1 MIEESNNMD
10 NQLRVKFKIGEIE
23 FEAEGSADDVERERE
38 SFKNTLLPLAIDAMV
53 RARGVVT
60 DTQYI
65 DTTERPEVLSAD
77 YTENSYTNTT
87 STVDLS
93 RTSLNEF
100 LKAKGFKSKIDFAI
114 GLTYYFEIGKGC
126 SNFSSDELKGYFS
139 TAKETPPLNPSDVIN
154 KLVGKAYIMQASEKG
169 RYQLTRTG
177 MDFIEQFVAPAKADK
192 RTSSKKART
201 NVVSVFDSLNADDL
215 NLKNYPEIKVQDA
228 FIKQMM
234 LTLYIICNEGHGD
247 TFSTADV
254 KSLMTDKLGLPTTKG
269 QIQGVFDR
277 NKLWF
282 TDITDEANK
291 KSVKHRLLT
300 GAKDFAKS
308 IIDGTIKSSS

>member
-1 MIEESNNMD
+1 MIKENKSVD
-10 NQLRVKFKIGEIE
+10 NQLRVRFKIGEIE
-23 FEAEGSADDVERERE
+23 FEAEGSANDVERERE

-53 RARGVVT
+53 RTRGVVAE
-60 DTQYI
+60 TQYI
-65 DTTERPEVLSAD
+65 EAAERPAVLSAHA
-77 YTENSYTNTT
+77 TETAYTNTT

-114 GLTYYFEIGKGC
+114 GLAYYFEIGKGC
-126 SNFSSDELKGYFS
+126 SNFSSDELKGYFNA
-139 TAKETPPLNPSDVIN
+139 AKETPPLNPSDVIN
-154 KLVGKAYIMQASEKG
+154 KLVVKAYITQASEKG

-177 MDFIEQFVAPAKADK
+177 IDFVEQFVALAKADK

-201 NVVSVFDSLNADDL
+201 NAVSVFDSLNADDL
-215 NLKNYPEIKVQDA
+215 NLKNYPEIKAQDA
-228 FIKQMM
+228 FIKQML
-234 LTLYIICNEGHGD
+234 LTLYIICNERHGD
-247 TFSTADV
+247 AFSTVDV
-254 KSLMTDKLGLPTTKG
+254 QCLMTDKLGLPATKG

-277 NKLWF
+277 NKSWF
-282 TDITDEANK
+282 TDVTDEANK
-291 KSVKHRLLT
+291 KSIKHRLLT